1 METLRAKTPRTIFHL
16 SCDQTG
22 RWHAIRSDHLV
33 GGTFFEREA
42 AMRFA
47 RRETRPG
54 TILLLVMKQP
64 PRRVTAL
71 GIPSDKRQ
79 VAK

>member
-1 METLRAKTPRTIFHL
+1 MENLRAKTPRTIFHL

-22 RWHAIRSDHLV
+22 RWHAVRSDRLV
-33 GGTFFEREA
+33 GGTFFERES

-64 PRRVTAL
+64 PRPVAVPN
-71 GIPSDKRQ
+71 IAEIKKQ